1 MTGRRAALDELD
13 LALLRA
19 MHRHPRAGALELSR
33 HLCVARATVQARL
46 RRLEDSGVIAGYAP
60 QIDLAAAGFGVLA
73 FVTLEIAQGALDTVQ
88 GELEK
93 IPGVLEAFATSGS
106 GDMLCRV
113 AAVSHGGLQEVLIQ
127 LNRSSAVARSTS
139 VIVLSEVVPFRS
151 MPLLE
156 SLNPQRSS
164 KAPAYQQASSRRS

>member
-1 MTGRRAALDELD
+1 MAVQDVALDALD

-33 HLCVARATVQARL
+33 HLRVARATVQARL
-46 RRLEDSGVIAGYAP
+46 RKLEDVGVIAGYAP
-60 QIDLAAAGFGVLA
+60 QIDVAAAGFGVLA
-73 FVTLEIAQGALDTVQ
+73 FVTLEIAQGALDAVQ

-93 IPGVLEAFATSGS
+93 IPGVIEAFATSGS

-113 AAVSHGGLQEVLIQ
+113 AAVSHEGLQEVLIQ

-139 VIVLSEVVPFRS
+139 VIVLSEVVPYRS

-156 SLNPQRSS
+156 TLNLQRSS
-164 KAPAYQQASSRRS
+164 KAPAYRHASGRRR